1 MCTHSRYII
10 LLKYL
15 LLCID
20 KENVTEVFIDCQVSL
35 EDLWRVN
42 TSWLSSTPIGAE
54 RTPVAV
60 STLWM
65 ERSGEIE

>member
-1 MCTHSRYII
+1 MF
-10 LLKYL
+10 
-15 LLCID
+15 
-20 KENVTEVFIDCQVSL
+20 VTEVFIDCQVSL

-42 TSWLSSTPIGAE
+42 TSWLSSTPTGAE